1 LPRNGR
7 EKESRVRAR
16 VPWPAGILTAAVLP
30 RASFLGLLPAL
41 WKARRLLCPGPSK
54 ALAQSVVSE

>member
-16 VPWPAGILTAAVLP
+16 VPWPAGILTAAALP
-30 RASFLGLLPAL
+30 RASFLGLLPSGKRGGYGAL
-41 WKARRLLCPGPSK
+41 DLAKPSHW
-54 ALAQSVVSE
+54 SVVSE